1 MRIAVFTVLLI
12 FSMTAFA
19 SQEGVLAFDNL
30 HVDSKGI
37 GESGPVVVDVIQRDR
52 GIQRFSVHAFDRS
65 YELTESQLREL
76 GPGMYNSI
84 QVSYE
89 RGYKELGG
97 RTIYIKVSMAFT
109 SAVERSKFIVITEAG
124 SITLTNHV

>member
-1 MRIAVFTVLLI
+1 MRIAILTVLLI
-12 FSMTAFA
+12 ISMAAFA
-19 SQEGVLAFDNL
+19 SKEGALAFGHL

-37 GESGPVVVDVIQRDR
+37 GESGPVVVDVIQGDR

-97 RTIYIKVSMAFT
+97 RTIYIKISMAFT
-109 SAVERSKFIVITEAG
+109 SAVERGKFIVITEAG
-124 SITLTNHV
+124 SVTLKDHV